1 MKKWIQ
7 NLTRKRI
14 ILAATGGVSFLV
26 FVILSCVSG
35 SMSGKQDTQSMARRW
50 SAEKN
55 VSQISCFFSQSSGI
69 TEDTFIGFEHNLDNA
84 LVEAS
89 IVNESENES
98 ARLWA
103 DAYSATGSINIANN
117 RTSMTVNAIGVGGD
131 FFLFHPLELVSGSYF
146 SGNDLMQD
154 HILIDEEIAWQLFG
168 SNDVA
173 GQWVS
178 VGNVPHMITGVVKR
192 ESGRLAEA
200 AGLNAS
206 VAYVSYHSLS
216 NYGIANDICHYEIVM
231 PSPVKG
237 YALNYVR
244 ENIGADE
251 NKVEIVENTNRY
263 NLLSLFKVIA
273 GFGTRSMN
281 GKAII
286 YPYWENIARGY
297 EDILALLLVF
307 EFLFL
312 IYPITLTVIAVVTA
326 WKHRTWTARSVRLYL
341 KDKWER
347 MWEKVRENRKKH
359 KAASNSELPGE
370 GGRQKKAKKPKTL
383 KLPREPKPPKKQK
396 ASGIQTRPGRMKQRK
411 MRRKEEYEEME

>member
-7 NLTRKRI
+7 NLTRKRM

-35 SMSGKQDTQSMARRW
+35 SMSRKQDTQSMARRW

-69 TEDTFIGFEHNLDNA
+69 TEDIFIGFEHNLDNA

-117 RTSMTVNAIGVGGD
+117 KTSMTVNAIGVGGD

-206 VAYVSYHSLS
+206 VAYVSYNSLS
-216 NYGIANDICHYEIVM
+216 NYGMANDICHYEIVM
-231 PSPVKG
+231 PNPVKG
-237 YALNYVR
+237 YALKYVR

-251 NKVEIVENTNRY
+251 NQVEVVENTNRY

-297 EDILALLLVF
+297 EDILALLLIF

-312 IYPITLTVIAVVTA
+312 MYPITLTLIAAVTA

-347 MWEKVRENRKKH
+347 MWEKVRENRKKQ
-359 KAASNSELPGE
+359 KSAKDPALPGE
-370 GGRQKKAKKPKTL
+370 SVRRKKEKKPKAL
-383 KLPREPKPPKKQK
+383 KLPKEPKSLKNRRLQAYKKERGG
-396 ASGIQTRPGRMKQRK
+396 ANRAD
-411 MRRKEEYEEME
+411 RRKEEYEEME